1 MCLPNVARAVVTYNV
16 LSFGAKGD
24 GVRDSTGPFLKAW
37 ASACSSTQSTTI
49 YVPKGRYLLKN
60 VEFRGPCKSKIKVQ
74 IDGTLVAPLDYNAVG
89 KSRSWILFIKVNRVG
104 VVGGTLDAKGFSF
117 WSCHKS
123 RSNCPVVDN
132 VQLGERHCDKRLNI
146 DKQPAN
152 VKIIA
157 PDDSPNTD
165 DIHVQ
170 GSTDVTIK
178 GCNIRTVDD
187 CVSIGP
193 GTSGLRMERIQCGP
207 GHGVSIGSLA
217 REYNEAGV
225 ENVTLINSD
234 FIGSDNGLRIKS
246 WARPSTG
253 FLKKI
258 LFQNIVMKNVENP
271 IIIDQNYCPNK
282 LNCGGKTSGVKIS
295 DVTYKNIVGTSA
307 TKVAVT
313 FDCSPTTP
321 CTSIM
326 LQDVKLNY
334 HNNTPQS
341 LCDEEELHSFVLV
354 TIPPRSSATW
364 KKSQPKVQYDELQLA
379 LLECVASLP
388 PAQHSPAHPPTEQPS
403 SHPSQSPALPLVLPT
418 PSTDSTTSNTVSTT
432 IGVGLPVCSIRSRHA
447 VAEATLSGT

>member
-49 YVPKGRYLLKN
+49 YMPKGRYLLKN

-74 IDGTLVAPLDYNAVG
+74 IDGTLVAPMDYNAVG
-89 KSRSWILFIKVNRVG
+89 KSRSWIFFIKVNRVS
-104 VVGGTLDAKGFSF
+104 VVGGTLDAKGSSF
-117 WSCHKS
+117 WSCRKS
-123 RSNCPVVDN
+123 RSNCPVGARSIMFNWANDIVISSLTSINSQLMHLVINSCNN
-132 VQLGERHCDKRLNI
+132 VMVS
-146 DKQPAN
+146 N

-165 DIHVQ
+165 GIHVQ

-178 GCNIRTVDD
+178 GCNIRTGDD

-193 GTSGLRMERIQCGP
+193 GTSGLWMERIQCGP

-246 WARPSTG
+246 WARPSVG
-253 FLKKI
+253 FVKKI
-258 LFQNIVMKNVENP
+258 LFQNIVMKN
-271 IIIDQNYCPNK
+271 
-282 LNCGGKTSGVKIS
+282 TSGVKIS

-341 LCDEEELHSFVLV
+341 LCKNIRGI
-354 TIPPRSSATW
+354 TR
-364 KKSQPKVQYDELQLA
+364 
-379 LLECVASLP
+379 
-388 PAQHSPAHPPTEQPS
+388 
-403 SHPSQSPALPLVLPT
+403 
-418 PSTDSTTSNTVSTT
+418 
-432 IGVGLPVCSIRSRHA
+432 GVIRPNSC
-447 VAEATLSGT
+447 L

>member
-165 DIHVQ
+165 NIHVQ

-193 GTSGLRMERIQCGP
+193 GTSGLWMERIQCGP

-258 LFQNIVMKNVENP
+258 LFQNIVMKNAAP
-271 IIIDQNYCPNK
+271 FFSLARFSLP
-282 LNCGGKTSGVKIS
+282 LSSG
-295 DVTYKNIVGTSA
+295 
-307 TKVAVT
+307 
-313 FDCSPTTP
+313 
-321 CTSIM
+321 
-326 LQDVKLNY
+326 
-334 HNNTPQS
+334 
-341 LCDEEELHSFVLV
+341 DEEELHSFVLV

-388 PAQHSPAHPPTEQPS
+388 PAQHSPAHPTTEQPF

>member
-49 YVPKGRYLLKN
+49 YVPKGRYFLKN

-89 KSRSWILFIKVNRVG
+89 KSRSWILFIKVNRVS
-104 VVGGTLDAKGFSF
+104 VVGGTLDAKGSSF
-117 WSCHKS
+117 WSCRKS
-123 RSNCPVVDN
+123 RSNCPVGARSIMFNWANDIVISSLTSINSQLMHLVINSCNN
-132 VQLGERHCDKRLNI
+132 VMVS
-146 DKQPAN
+146 N

-157 PDDSPNTD
+157 PDDSPNTEG
-165 DIHVQ
+165 IHVQ

-178 GCNIRTVDD
+178 GCNIRTGDD

-193 GTSGLRMERIQCGP
+193 GTSGLWMERIQCGP

-253 FLKKI
+253 FVKKI

-282 LNCGGKTSGVKIS
+282 LNCPGKTSGVKIS

-341 LCDEEELHSFVLV
+341 LCKNIRGI
-354 TIPPRSSATW
+354 TR
-364 KKSQPKVQYDELQLA
+364 
-379 LLECVASLP
+379 
-388 PAQHSPAHPPTEQPS
+388 
-403 SHPSQSPALPLVLPT
+403 
-418 PSTDSTTSNTVSTT
+418 
-432 IGVGLPVCSIRSRHA
+432 GVIRPNSC
-447 VAEATLSGT
+447 L

>member
-49 YVPKGRYLLKN
+49 YVPKGQYLLKN

-89 KSRSWILFIKVNRVG
+89 KSRSWILFIKVNRSIMFNWANDIVISSLTSINSQLMHL
-104 VVGGTLDAKGFSF
+104 VIN
-117 WSCHKS
+117 SC
-123 RSNCPVVDN
+123 NN
-132 VQLGERHCDKRLNI
+132 VMVS
-146 DKQPAN
+146 N

-165 DIHVQ
+165 GIHVQ

-178 GCNIRTVDD
+178 GCNIRTGDD

-193 GTSGLRMERIQCGP
+193 GTSGLWMERIQCGP

-225 ENVTLINSD
+225 ENVTLINSN

-253 FLKKI
+253 FVKKI

-282 LNCGGKTSGVKIS
+282 LNYFWGEDKRCDVQEYSRNLGNKSSS
-295 DVTYKNIVGTSA
+295 D
-307 TKVAVT
+307 
-313 FDCSPTTP
+313 
-321 CTSIM
+321 
-326 LQDVKLNY
+326 LRL
-334 HNNTPQS
+334 
-341 LCDEEELHSFVLV
+341 
-354 TIPPRSSATW
+354 
-364 KKSQPKVQYDELQLA
+364 
-379 LLECVASLP
+379 
-388 PAQHSPAHPPTEQPS
+388 
-403 SHPSQSPALPLVLPT
+403 
-418 PSTDSTTSNTVSTT
+418 
-432 IGVGLPVCSIRSRHA
+432 
-447 VAEATLSGT
+447 